1 MDDPK
6 TEIVLHCAAVPTG
19 WYFRLSNQEMFNL
32 IRSWH
37 TMEPPKGR
45 GWRNIGYHYV
55 IALDGQTMTGRP
67 ADEVGAHVM
76 GHNRG
81 KLGVLLIERGKI
93 DRIGKF
99 YDYFSEKQ
107 RDAVRSLARSYGIT
121 KITGH
126 NDYAPKLC
134 PGFKV
139 QQKFFL

>member
-1 MDDPK
+1 MDAPK

-19 WYFRLSNQEMFNL
+19 WYYRLSNQEMFNA
-32 IRSWH
+32 IKSWH
-37 TMEPPKGR
+37 TMEPPRGR

-55 IALDGQTMTGRP
+55 ITPDGDTMTGRP

-81 KLGVLLIERGKI
+81 KLGILLIERVKI
-93 DRIGKF
+93 ERIGKF
-99 YDYFSEKQ
+99 HDYFTDRQ
-107 RDAVRSLARSYGIT
+107 RDVVRSIARTYGIK

-139 QQKFFL
+139 KQEFFL